1 MPSLQEIPAFF
12 PFSLVLLIGM
22 GTQGLGLHLRSRLL
36 IACGALAS
44 ALAAL
49 AERDGVFFVAQALLL
64 WLYRQRKYL

>member
-22 GTQGLGLHLRSRLL
+22 GAQVLGLRLRSRPL
-36 IACGALAS
+36 ICCGALAA

-49 AERDGVFFVAQALLL
+49 AERDITFLVAQALLL
-64 WLYRQRKYL
+64 WLYRQRNFL